1 MARDSDLFRQL
12 GGSQRLPNKQGASI
26 FDDAPGRAECG
37 LCYDVTMLCSLISK
51 FGPPVLIESKASRV
65 MQPPQ
70 APSP

>member
-37 LCYDVTMLCSLISK
+37 LCYDVTNVAWRDPK
-51 FGPPVLIESKASRV
+51 FGPQS
-65 MQPPQ
+65 
-70 APSP
+70 